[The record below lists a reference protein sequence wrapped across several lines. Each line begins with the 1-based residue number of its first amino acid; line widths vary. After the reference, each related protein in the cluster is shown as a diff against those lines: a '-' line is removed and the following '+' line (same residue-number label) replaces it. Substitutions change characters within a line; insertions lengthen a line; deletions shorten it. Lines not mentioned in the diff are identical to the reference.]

1 MGITVQEMLRLDAL
15 QSLRVIAGFDG
26 LDRII
31 NQVNVL
37 EMPITEVEHLVL
49 GGELVLT
56 TFHSLKD
63 DLEAQVNTIK
73 KLAEN
78 GAAALGIH
86 PMIADKIMQK
96 AIVEAANI
104 SGLPVILLPPAMP
117 YATVFSAVLGT
128 ILNRQSQLL
137 KQSEEIN
144 REMTRVIL
152 YGGDVNAIAKTLTGL
167 IKQPVMITDD
177 MFEILA
183 LGSKEAAEHSF
194 LKKCLLMTEM
204 SERIQF
210 DKAGNWTHDSAMEMV
225 FHSSLFEIEGR
236 SVRLIVMPAGVIS
249 DPLGYIFTL
258 EMGAPLQELDFIAIS
273 HASTAVALEIAKQR
287 AITEAKRRMRSD
299 FLTEMFEGKY
309 VREED
314 LYERARAVGL
324 NLVKKHMVLV
334 MRFDF
339 SDGLEKE
346 MGKLESRIHAA
357 VRSTINQ
364 HAPKCNFV
372 VKGDMLVIFIH
383 FDRQFDKQHS
393 QQEAKNLAVLL
404 KDAIEAGS
412 GKARASAGIGGF
424 YPSPLNLDQSYR
436 EALQALELG
445 CKMFGTGSI
454 TAVNELG
461 VFGILGEISGKL
473 LDRFTT
479 GLLDQ
484 LYQYDAKNQ
493 TDLVK
498 TVEAYLDEKEIFTD
512 VAKRLFVHPNTVKYR
527 IEKAK
532 EILGF
537 DPFKKPEERL
547 NFHLA
552 LKARKLL
559 P

>member
-1 MGITVQEMLRLDAL
+1 MGITVKEMLQLDSL

-37 EMPITEVEHLVL
+37 EMPITEVEHLVF

-63 DLEAQVNTIK
+63 DLKAQVNTIK

-78 GAAALGIH
+78 GVAALGIH
-86 PMIADKIMQK
+86 PMIADKIMQNS
-96 AIVEAANI
+96 IVEAANS
-104 SGLPVILLPPAMP
+104 SGLPVILLPPAMA

-128 ILNRQSQLL
+128 ILNRQTQLL
-137 KQSEEIN
+137 KQSEAIN

-152 YGGDVNAIAKTLTGL
+152 HGGDVNAIAKALTGL
-167 IKQPVMITDD
+167 INQPVMITDD
-177 MFEILA
+177 MFGILA
-183 LGSKEAAEHSF
+183 LGSKEVEEHS
-194 LKKCLLMTEM
+194 LLRKCLLMKEM
-204 SERIQF
+204 PERIQF
-210 DKAGNWTHDSAMEMV
+210 DKAGDWTHDSTMEMV
-225 FHSSLFEIEGR
+225 FHTSLFEIEGR
-236 SVRLIVMPAGVIS
+236 SVQLVVMPAGVIS

-258 EMGAPLQELDFIAIS
+258 ETGAPLQELDFIALS

-314 LYERARAVGL
+314 LYQRARSVGL
-324 NLVKKHMVLV
+324 NLAKKHMVLV

-346 MGKLESRIHAA
+346 LGKLESRIHSA
-357 VRSTINQ
+357 VGSTINK
-364 HAPKCNFV
+364 HSPKCNFV
-372 VKGDMLVIFIH
+372 VKGDTLIIFIH
-383 FDRQFDKQHS
+383 FERLFDRQYS
-393 QQEAKNLAVLL
+393 QQETRNLAVLL
-404 KDAIEAGS
+404 KNAIEKGS
-412 GKARASAGIGGF
+412 GETRVSAGIGGF

-436 EALQALELG
+436 EALQALEVG
-445 CKMFGTGSI
+445 CKMFGPGSI
-454 TAVNELG
+454 TSVNELG
-461 VFGILGEISGKL
+461 VFGILGELSGKL
-473 LDRFTT
+473 LDQYTT
-479 GLLDQ
+479 GILDQ

-498 TVEAYLDEKEIFTD
+498 TVEAYLDEKEIYTD

-527 IEKAK
+527 IEKVR
-532 EILGF
+532 EVLGF
-537 DPFKKPEERL
+537 DPFKKPEQRL

-559 P
+559 T